1 MIEKEH
7 KTIEEQIEILKGRG
21 LIIRD
26 EDETSLKT
34 YLLEYGYE
42 RVITGSNSL
51 FKTSNENKDNYDENS
66 KAKYLMMAFDIDRNI
81 SIEIFKYLSKSGEIK
96 INTIIA
102 NTIAGILS
110 EKELQKNGLIFG
122 IKDDDYQIIFT
133 NYEKVLKNKNELP
146 ISILKK
152 TIAGESA
159 QNGLYDLEM
168 QEAKKDFKKSKII
181 NNQEKVKENIEKNI
195 KNIKDNKKFFA
206 NSNDDNSILYLPIWK
221 IANTW
226 TLNSAINIFRCM
238 AEEKQYEII
247 KNSCWKFS
255 ELGITPAEF
264 IEILFWIKKFRNML
278 AHNYSIYKMNYV
290 LKKTKYISY
299 KFEEFIKK
307 LKEAKI
313 ILREID
319 SINEVQTGIITFVRL
334 LEIFLNIKENKI
346 QEAIKEIIEDKF
358 DKNCYVNQLKK
369 IKTKIEKIINK
380 KESQKDDAGQ
390 LKEVKEKIEKIIE
403 NKFNDQNELQKDE
416 IEQLE
421 KVKGKIKDIIY
432 EQVYFSK

>member
-1 MIEKEH
+1 MIEKEY
-7 KTIEEQIEILKGRG
+7 KTIKEQIEILKKRG

-26 EDETSLKT
+26 EDEEESLKT

-51 FKTSNENKDNYDENS
+51 FKTSNKDNYDENS
-66 KAKYLMMAFDIDRNI
+66 KAKHLMMAFDIDRNI

-102 NTIAGILS
+102 NTIAWILS
-110 EKELQKNGLIFG
+110 EKQLQENGLIFG
-122 IKDDDYQIIFT
+122 INNKDYQIIFP
-133 NYEKVLKNKNELP
+133 NYQKNKN
-146 ISILKK
+146 ILNLKEW
-152 TIAGESA
+152 IAGESA

-181 NNQEKVKENIEKNI
+181 NNQEKVKENIEENI
-195 KNIKDNKKFFA
+195 KNIKDNKKIFA
-206 NSNDDNSILYLPIWK
+206 NSNDDKSILYLPIWK

-238 AEEKQYEII
+238 AEKKQYEII

-319 SINEVQTGIITFVRL
+319 SINEIQTGLITFVRL

-346 QEAIKEIIEDKF
+346 KEGIEEIIEKKF
-358 DKNCYVNQLKK
+358 DKK
-369 IKTKIEKIINK
+369 IKDKN
-380 KESQKDDAGQ
+380 DDA
-390 LKEVKEKIEKIIE
+390 
-403 NKFNDQNELQKDE
+403 
-416 IEQLE
+416 EQLE

-432 EQVYFSK
+432 ERVCFSK